1 MLAMLYC
8 CLCSVV
14 SSQTDFNVC
23 LNELT
28 VHSLSWKK
36 DALITGVTHVST
48 GPSGNSSCLALVIT
62 QTLNPPSLVLFCSS
76 VYTWDCHLSVCP
88 ALSLCF
94 FLSDCGIKVWT
105 CIYKLHLCL
114 NPAAYHTFD
123 FHVWQLQVSRVRTD
137 WGTHCCTSSVRLCTP
152 DDPPGQTQQC
162 VRKRRRKSQQQL
174 TDGENRQT
182 VPCLW
187 RTARKV

>member
-1 MLAMLYC
+1 MILWIIK
-8 CLCSVV
+8 V
-14 SSQTDFNVC
+14 SHISTN
-23 LNELT
+23 T
-28 VHSLSWKK
+28 TSWKSVMLLGLQSWISRHK
-36 DALITGVTHVST
+36 QDS
-48 GPSGNSSCLALVIT
+48 ALVIT